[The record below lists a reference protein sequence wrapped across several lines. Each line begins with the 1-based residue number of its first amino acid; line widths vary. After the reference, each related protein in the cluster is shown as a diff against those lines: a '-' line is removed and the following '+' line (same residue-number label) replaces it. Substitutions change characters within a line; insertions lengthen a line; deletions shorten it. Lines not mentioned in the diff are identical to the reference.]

1 MPLVTHSTV
10 PAISASSARKPNR
23 FMRMVHAV
31 VEARTRMYL
40 QAVTDPETGRID
52 PGSRAKGLA
61 PDDAV
66 SRSAREQASKSSG
79 SAASAKMAAASAN
92 LPEGLIGGGGS
103 A

>member
-1 MPLVTHSTV
+1 LFLSSPEILSSLQLKNKKGRKRSAWSILFDKRPTMPLVTHSTV

-52 PGSRAKGLA
+52 PVL
-61 PDDAV
+61 
-66 SRSAREQASKSSG
+66 EQRVLHL
-79 SAASAKMAAASAN
+79 MT
-92 LPEGLIGGGGS
+92 L
-103 A
+103 